1 MDISPIT
8 DEQFRRFKDLIY
20 QEAGISLA
28 PQKKAL
34 VAGRLA
40 KRLKHYQLQ
49 DYGQYYRLLN
59 QPEHS
64 GEFQMMVDLLTTNET
79 YFFREPQHFDF
90 LRDVVLASKR
100 GQDVNIWSAACSSG
114 EEVYTLAMVMAEK
127 LGSGSWRV
135 VGSDIS
141 TRMLQSCERA
151 VYPMSRASH
160 MSDYFLRKYCLKG
173 VRDQEGMLLI
183 DRRLRQRC
191 SFRKI
196 NLMES
201 LPAIGKF
208 DVIFV
213 RNVMIYFDAP
223 TKAAVVERLV
233 QALKPGGYLIT
244 SHSESLH
251 GISDAV
257 RMVKPSIYQKP
268 ERAGRS

>member
-1 MDISPIT
+1 
-8 DEQFRRFKDLIY
+8 
-20 QEAGISLA
+20 
-28 PQKKAL
+28 
-34 VAGRLA
+34 
-40 KRLKHYQLQ
+40 
-49 DYGQYYRLLN
+49 
-59 QPEHS
+59 
-64 GEFQMMVDLLTTNET
+64 
-79 YFFREPQHFDF
+79 
-90 LRDVVLASKR
+90 
-100 GQDVNIWSAACSSG
+100 
-114 EEVYTLAMVMAEK
+114 
-127 LGSGSWRV
+127 
-135 VGSDIS
+135 
-141 TRMLQSCERA
+141 
-151 VYPMSRASH
+151 